1 MKRRGLFDH
10 HIGTFCSCFIFNSD
24 TKNYWQNYSIKKRF
38 TGQARKEETLS
49 IFKVAPIK
57 FSLAE
62 IKLSQS
68 NISVT

>member
-1 MKRRGLFDH
+1 MDYSTIILELFVPVSSL
-10 HIGTFCSCFIFNSD
+10 ILTQ
-24 TKNYWQNYSIKKRF
+24 KNYWQNYSIKKRF
-38 TGQARKEETLS
+38 TGQAQKYETLS
-49 IFKVAPIK
+49 ISKVAPIK